1 VCSALVAHHAPLTLH
16 AGDPQP
22 AEAAPARE
30 EAEAPHADEPMA
42 EAADVPAEAAA
53 DVPAEAA
60 ARAGEPMPDAE
71 QAAPEGAAAEDD
83 SICTPRS
90 VDLPGACTFHEVR
103 LVDRRHAGERVVRWV
118 MGCELERIL
127 YNNDAST

>member
-1 VCSALVAHHAPLTLH
+1 
-16 AGDPQP
+16 
-22 AEAAPARE
+22 
-30 EAEAPHADEPMA
+30 MA
-42 EAADVPAEAAA
+42 EAANVDEAMVEAVQPDGVAEDAAEEAVVEEEAAEE
-53 DVPAEAA
+53 EAA
-60 ARAGEPMPDAE
+60 EDDA
-71 QAAPEGAAAEDD
+71 AAPEED

-103 LVDRRHAGERVVRWV
+103 LVDRRNAGERLVRWV

>member
-1 VCSALVAHHAPLTLH
+1 MP
-16 AGDPQP
+16 
-22 AEAAPARE
+22 EAAQ
-30 EAEAPHADEPMA
+30 ADEPMA
-42 EAADVPAEAAA
+42 QAAQPDDDAAAEEVAAEEEAAA
-53 DVPAEAA
+53 E
-60 ARAGEPMPDAE
+60 
-71 QAAPEGAAAEDD
+71 D

-103 LVDRRHAGERVVRWV
+103 LVDRRNAGERVVRWV